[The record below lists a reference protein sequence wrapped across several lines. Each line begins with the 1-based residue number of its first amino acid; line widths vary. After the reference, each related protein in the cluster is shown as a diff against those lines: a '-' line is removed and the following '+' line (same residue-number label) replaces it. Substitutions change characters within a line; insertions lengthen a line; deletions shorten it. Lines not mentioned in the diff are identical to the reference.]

1 MLGPIAD
8 MPYKIANAPA
18 RPRSS
23 SIRTAEKSSMTVLS
37 VRLRPEDMDGLGQ
50 ACLERKITIGSAPVC
65 PSSKL
70 L

>member
-1 MLGPIAD
+1 
-8 MPYKIANAPA
+8 MPEKIANAPA

-23 SIRTAEKSSMTVLS
+23 SIRTAEKSSMTLLS
-37 VRLRPEDMDGLGQ
+37 VRLRREDMDGLGQ
-50 ACLERKITIGSAPVC
+50 ACLERKNTIGSSPIR